1 MSALTSA
8 ATRIP
13 SAPRCPLPTRALC
26 PTRRSPATAAAAPP
40 IFFFS
45 ETPLPKIEEA
55 FKDFTT
61 REDVGVLLIN
71 QSIAATIRHLLDAY
85 TKPVPAILEI
95 PSKDQPYDPLQDSIL
110 TRVKGLFGET

>member
-1 MSALTSA
+1 M
-8 ATRIP
+8 
-13 SAPRCPLPTRALC
+13 
-26 PTRRSPATAAAAPP
+26 
-40 IFFFS
+40 
-45 ETPLPKIEEA
+45 
-55 FKDFTT
+55 
-61 REDVGVLLIN
+61 LLIN